1 MGCFSVQSLAE
12 FANTEHAPRIDSKA
26 LQHKFWH
33 CPPSNLA
40 STQLKYHMNSKCSI
54 TAAWSAEK
62 MPATVNA
69 VTSVKNGNTSNGKR
83 LMIIVAKT
91 VKKESEFDK
100 L

>member
-1 MGCFSVQSLAE
+1 
-12 FANTEHAPRIDSKA
+12 
-26 LQHKFWH
+26 
-33 CPPSNLA
+33 
-40 STQLKYHMNSKCSI
+40 MNSKCSI